1 MVQRCAGVAHQAA
14 RGFGQFA
21 VARLLRD
28 AHQEGAQ
35 IGQGWVGLIQ
45 EINRMGQILAI
56 GDGVRDHGVA
66 CHSMWGFEGQIGG
79 QMAQDCFLEMR

>member
-1 MVQRCAGVAHQAA
+1 MAQRRAGVAHQAA
-14 RGFGQFA
+14 RGFGQFTI
-21 VARLLRD
+21 ARLLRD

-56 GDGVRDHGVA
+56 GDGVSGGTGQDHGQAGA
-66 CHSMWGFEGQIGG
+66 CHGQILD
-79 QMAQDCFLEMR
+79 QIQARPIW